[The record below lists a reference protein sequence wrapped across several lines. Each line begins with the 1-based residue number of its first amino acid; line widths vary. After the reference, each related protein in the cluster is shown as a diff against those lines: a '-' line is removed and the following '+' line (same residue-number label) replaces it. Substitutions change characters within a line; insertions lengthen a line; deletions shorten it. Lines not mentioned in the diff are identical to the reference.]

1 MREKIRRISPYV
13 RYAII
18 GVLIITNVIFMFRKF
33 AGPSQVLADAD
44 LATICQSVSGCKAIK
59 TGMAYKADAAGAYA
73 KIIIVGDK
81 RTKNP
86 ELRTRI
92 VDAIDR
98 IWEEKAGYFAPKYEG
113 KVVEVRHE

>member
-1 MREKIRRISPYV
+1 MRQQLLRFSPYV

-33 AGPSQVLADAD
+33 ASPSQVLADAD
-44 LATICQSVSGCKAIK
+44 LATICLSISGCKAIR
-59 TGMAYKADAAGAYA
+59 TGMAYKADTSAAYA

-86 ELRTRI
+86 ELRTR
-92 VDAIDR
+92 VVEALDR
-98 IWEEKAGYFAPKYEG
+98 QWKDRAGFFAPIYEG
-113 KVVEVRHE
+113 KIVEVRYE